1 VTTELASARTQAP
14 AGGGGTLTGTGGLL
28 RFLLRRDRIKLP
40 AWTLGIAVFTIYYAM
55 ALPEIFR
62 TEEDLRSAAA
72 FTAGPIGALI
82 GGPGYGFDDLTI
94 PRFLVGVYGLYFLLA
109 AALMNILLVTRHT
122 RVEEQTGRAELV
134 RANVVGRH
142 APLTATLI
150 LAVIT
155 NALLTVLMFGGLV
168 ASDLDV
174 DIGGAAVFAA
184 SLGAE
189 IPAPGTVPD
198 LVINATSASL
208 SGEVPGVPASVFA
221 DGAAAYD
228 LAYRD
233 DGVTPFTRW
242 AAAHGSAAVHDGWG
256 MLVEQA
262 AESWDVWFGVRP
274 DTGPLRDGAFRVG
287 VAGPPAG
294 D

>member
-1 VTTELASARTQAP
+1 VTTELAPARRQAP
-14 AGGGGTLTGTGGLL
+14 AGDGGTLTGTSGLL

-40 AWTLGIAVFTIYYAM
+40 AWTLGIAVFTIYYAT
-55 ALPEIFR
+55 ALPEIFP

-168 ASDLDV
+168 ASDLDLAV
-174 DIGGAAVFAA
+174 GGAAVFAA
-184 SLGAE
+184 SVGAAGLCFAGITAATVQVTEYSRAAAGLAGAALGAAYVIRAAGDMLE
-189 IPAPGTVPD
+189 EQGSWLSWLSPLAWSQQTAPFVLDRWWP
-198 LVINATSASL
+198 LAL
-208 SGEVPGVPASVFA
+208 SVAFF
-221 DGAAAYD
+221 
-228 LAYRD
+228 
-233 DGVTPFTRW
+233 GVT
-242 AAAHGSAAVHDGWG
+242 AV
-256 MLVEQA
+256 
-262 AESWDVWFGVRP
+262 
-274 DTGPLRDGAFRVG
+274 TG
-287 VAGPPAG
+287 
-294 D
+294 